1 MLQRLAILLGFRD
14 SISFGLVLAIL
25 FFTTPVDSTWAFAP
39 DEDLTARAAVLMD
52 AATGKILYQKEPDLR
67 LPPAS
72 TTKVMT
78 AILTLESGRSFQET
92 LPVSK
97 EATRV
102 PASKLYL
109 QPGQSLSIQELLY
122 GIMLASANDAS
133 MVLAEGIAGSVER
146 FAELMT
152 KKAHDIGATNSN
164 FTNPHGLTAADH
176 YSSARDLAIIF
187 RYAMKNATFREIVQ
201 TKFSSVSTTAVVRKK
216 VVPRRIS
223 VRNHNRLLWNFDGA
237 LGGKT
242 GYTHAAQK
250 CFVGA
255 VQRNGTTLIVAILG
269 ARDQWGDTKHLLEY
283 GFDNFDSLKAPSL
296 PAGKATSSEQQVG
309 VRGDRLSAL
318 GAPPTEKDLA
328 QPTDGFILQVGS
340 FRERARAEILLRQI
354 NEKGFD
360 AFVEQTHS
368 QTQRNRLPGAPGSL
382 PRISRGAGNGS
393 RDSQQKRPSGH
404 DPAGSGGAIV
414 ARRSK
419 LSPLDLD
426 HHSIF
431 CHGQPCVQILGAR
444 EHVLAEVGEHKL
456 LACQARQV

>member
-1 MLQRLAILLGFRD
+1 MLWRLATLLGFRE
-14 SISFGLVLAIL
+14 SILFGLVLAIV
-25 FFTTPVDSTWAFAP
+25 FSTTPVDSTWAFAP

-72 TTKVMT
+72 TTKVIT

-109 QPGQSLSIQELLY
+109 RPGQSVSIQELLY

-164 FTNPHGLTAADH
+164 FTNPHGLTSADH
-176 YSSARDLAIIF
+176 YSSAKDLAIIF

-223 VRNHNRLLWNFDGA
+223 VRNHNRLLWNFDGT

-283 GFDNFDSLKAPSL
+283 GFDNFESLKAPSL

-318 GAPPTEKDLA
+318 GALRAADLA

-340 FRERARAEILLRQI
+340 FRERARAELLSRQI

-360 AFVEQTHS
+360 AFVEQTLVKPS
-368 QTQRNRLPGAPGSL
+368 ETAYRVRLGPYRELVEAQETAQEILSKSGHRVMILPVHAAPS
-382 PRISRGAGNGS
+382 SRG
-393 RDSQQKRPSGH
+393 DPS
-404 DPAGSGGAIV
+404 
-414 ARRSK
+414 
-419 LSPLDLD
+419 
-426 HHSIF
+426 
-431 CHGQPCVQILGAR
+431 
-444 EHVLAEVGEHKL
+444 
-456 LACQARQV
+456 

>member
-1 MLQRLAILLGFRD
+1 MRLKLATLRFCN
-14 SISFGLVLAIL
+14 SISLITLTVSLLVAC
-25 FFTTPVDSTWAFAP
+25 VDPSWGFSP

-78 AILTLESGRSFQET
+78 AIVTLESGRSFKET

-109 QPGQSLSIQELLY
+109 RPGQTLSIQELLY

-133 MVLAEGIAGSVER
+133 MVLAEGIGGSVER
-146 FAELMT
+146 FAEMMT
-152 KKAHDIGATNSN
+152 KKAHDIGATNTH

-176 YSSARDLAIIF
+176 YSSARDLAIMF
-187 RYAMKNATFREIVQ
+187 RYAMRNPTFREIVQ
-201 TKFSSVSTTAVVRKK
+201 TKFSSVTTTAVVRKK

-242 GYTHAAQK
+242 GYTFAAQK

-269 ARDQWGDTKHLLEY
+269 ARDQWGDTKRLLEY
-283 GFDNFDSLKAPSL
+283 GFDNFESLKAPAV

-309 VRGDRLSAL
+309 VRSDRLSAL
-318 GAPPTEKDLA
+318 GAPAVDKELA
-328 QPTDGFILQVGS
+328 SPADGFILQVGS
-340 FRERARAEILLRQI
+340 FREKSRAEILSKQI
-354 NEKGFD
+354 NEQGFD
-360 AFVEQTHS
+360 AFVEPTLIKPSETSYRVRVGPYRKLGDAQETAQAILS
-368 QTQRNRLPGAPGSL
+368 KSGYRAMILPVQGAQSASG
-382 PRISRGAGNGS
+382 
-393 RDSQQKRPSGH
+393 DPS
-404 DPAGSGGAIV
+404 
-414 ARRSK
+414 
-419 LSPLDLD
+419 
-426 HHSIF
+426 
-431 CHGQPCVQILGAR
+431 
-444 EHVLAEVGEHKL
+444 
-456 LACQARQV
+456 

>member
-1 MLQRLAILLGFRD
+1 MRSKLATPRFCNRISLITLAVLLLAACVGSSWGF
-14 SISFGLVLAIL
+14 S
-25 FFTTPVDSTWAFAP
+25 P

-72 TTKVMT
+72 TTKIMT
-78 AILTLESGRSFQET
+78 AIVTLESGRSFKEM

-109 QPGQSLSIQELLY
+109 RAGQTLSIQELLY

-133 MVLAEGIAGSVER
+133 MVLAEGIGGSVER
-146 FAELMT
+146 FAEMMT
-152 KKAHDIGATNSN
+152 KKAHEIGATNTH

-176 YSSARDLAIIF
+176 YSSAKDLALMF
-187 RYAMKNATFREIVQ
+187 RYAMRNPTFREIVQ
-201 TKFSSVSTTAVVRKK
+201 TKFSSVTTTAVVRKK

-242 GYTHAAQK
+242 GYTFAAQK

-269 ARDQWGDTKHLLEY
+269 ARDQWGDTKRLLEY
-283 GFDNFDSLKAPSL
+283 GFDNLDSLKGPPA

-309 VRGDRLSAL
+309 VRGDRLSVLAL
-318 GAPPTEKDLA
+318 PAAAKEPA
-328 QPTDGFILQVGS
+328 ASTDGFILQFGS
-340 FRERARAEILLRQI
+340 FRERARAELLSKQI
-354 NEKGFD
+354 NEQGFD
-360 AFVEQTHS
+360 AFVETTVVKPSETAYRVRLGPYRELLDAQETAQAILTKS
-368 QTQRNRLPGAPGSL
+368 GYRAMILPVQSAQANR
-382 PRISRGAGNGS
+382 
-393 RDSQQKRPSGH
+393 DDPS
-404 DPAGSGGAIV
+404 
-414 ARRSK
+414 
-419 LSPLDLD
+419 
-426 HHSIF
+426 
-431 CHGQPCVQILGAR
+431 
-444 EHVLAEVGEHKL
+444 
-456 LACQARQV
+456 

>member
-1 MLQRLAILLGFRD
+1 MLWRLATLLGFRE
-14 SISFGLVLAIL
+14 SILFGLVLATG
-25 FFTTPVDSTWAFAP
+25 FFTTAVDSTWAFAP

-72 TTKVMT
+72 TTKVIT

-109 QPGQSLSIQELLY
+109 RPGQSVSIQELLY

-176 YSSARDLAIIF
+176 YSSAKDLAIIF

-201 TKFSSVSTTAVVRKK
+201 TKFSSVSTTAVLRKK

-283 GFDNFDSLKAPSL
+283 GFDNFESLKAPSL

-318 GAPPTEKDLA
+318 GALPAADLA

-340 FRERARAEILLRQI
+340 FRERARAELLSRQI

-360 AFVEQTHS
+360 AFVEQTLVKPS
-368 QTQRNRLPGAPGSL
+368 ETAYRVRLGPYRELVEAQETAQEILSKSGHRVMILPVHAAPS
-382 PRISRGAGNGS
+382 SRG
-393 RDSQQKRPSGH
+393 DPS
-404 DPAGSGGAIV
+404 
-414 ARRSK
+414 
-419 LSPLDLD
+419 
-426 HHSIF
+426 
-431 CHGQPCVQILGAR
+431 
-444 EHVLAEVGEHKL
+444 
-456 LACQARQV
+456 

>member
-1 MLQRLAILLGFRD
+1 MLWRLATLLGFRE
-14 SISFGLVLAIL
+14 SILFGLVLAIV
-25 FFTTPVDSTWAFAP
+25 FSTTPVDSTWAFAP

-72 TTKVMT
+72 TTKVIT

-109 QPGQSLSIQELLY
+109 RPGQSVSIQELLY

-164 FTNPHGLTAADH
+164 FTNPHGLTSADH
-176 YSSARDLAIIF
+176 YSSAKDLAIIF

-283 GFDNFDSLKAPSL
+283 GFDNFESLKAPSL

-318 GAPPTEKDLA
+318 GALRAADLA

-340 FRERARAEILLRQI
+340 FRERARAELLSRQI

-360 AFVEQTHS
+360 AFVEQTLVKPS
-368 QTQRNRLPGAPGSL
+368 ETAYRVRLGPYRELVEAQETAQEILSKSGHRVMILPVHAAPS
-382 PRISRGAGNGS
+382 SRG
-393 RDSQQKRPSGH
+393 DPS
-404 DPAGSGGAIV
+404 
-414 ARRSK
+414 
-419 LSPLDLD
+419 
-426 HHSIF
+426 
-431 CHGQPCVQILGAR
+431 
-444 EHVLAEVGEHKL
+444 
-456 LACQARQV
+456 